1 MPERTV
7 VVFGAGATK
16 ACGGPLTNEILPHA
30 FEHANQLDRE
40 QFLGR
45 LEHFLIENFN
55 LPASQAERKP
65 EHYPNLPLL
74 LSLIDKAIDQRQPF
88 TPSWQ
93 VSDLQYVRDA
103 LEYTVFALLELELRT
118 LTSNN
123 PYQTLLSKLP
133 MSGAQAA
140 TVISLNYDLIAD
152 NSMATLSNAIPNAGL
167 PDYGCD
173 ISTQLYKSREHFGR
187 LLKLHG
193 SLNWIYCPNC
203 RRLDIG
209 VSQSG
214 RSTSK
219 VLEELYGSVRLEE
232 KYSCKA
238 VACVQC
244 TAPVRPVL
252 ITPTQLKDYRN
263 PHISRVWYE
272 AGRALRDA
280 QAAIF
285 VGYSLPDDDLDVAYL
300 LKRGLSHL
308 KSNKITVVEWTAPGE
323 PTELDQHP
331 VGKRYRTLFGPELE
345 WRPMGFANWVT
356 TWPGP
361 A

>member
-1 MPERTV
+1 
-7 VVFGAGATK
+7 
-16 ACGGPLTNEILPHA
+16 
-30 FEHANQLDRE
+30 
-40 QFLGR
+40 
-45 LEHFLIENFN
+45 
-55 LPASQAERKP
+55 
-65 EHYPNLPLL
+65 
-74 LSLIDKAIDQRQPF
+74 LIDKAIDQRQPF
-88 TPSWQ
+88 TPRWP
-93 VSDLQYVRDA
+93 VNELQYVRDA
-103 LEYTVFALLELELRT
+103 LEYVVFALLELELRK
-118 LTSNN
+118 LASN
-123 PYQTLLSKLP
+123 PYQRCLEKLLVPSAKD
-133 MSGAQAA
+133 A

-152 NSMATLSNAIPNAGL
+152 NTMAALSESSPKRGL

-173 ISTQLYKSREHFGR
+173 IATPAYASHEHFGR

-203 RRLDIG
+203 RRLDVG
-209 VSQSG
+209 VSESG
-214 RSTSK
+214 RRTSK
-219 VLEELYGSVRLEE
+219 VLNELYGAVRLEE

-244 TAPVRPVL
+244 TASVRPVL

-263 PHISRVWYE
+263 PHIARVWYE

-308 KSNKITVVEWTAPGE
+308 PSNKITVVEWTAPGE
-323 PTELDQHP
+323 PTELQQHS
-331 VGKRYRTLFGPELE
+331 VGKRYRTLFGPQLE
-345 WRPMGFANWVT
+345 WRPMGFEAWVE